1 MEETKWNKKFNK
13 IVAPEMGN
21 DIENMDQRNND
32 DISHMEQK
40 IRRIND
46 KNKGFSNLPALDSI
60 YTPDDSMEPSNF
72 NAVDPV
78 VEGTLIEG
86 LKGKKA
92 KKAKKSKK
100 AKKATPTSSK
110 KKTAPKTTFIQSLKD
125 IMNIEQKV
133 RDLLGISKRVSA
145 DASKKVGDATQSI
158 KGLGREGFDNEDEDE
173 GFEDQEGEEGFGDSD
188 EEEGLDNEE
197 EETEGFDNEE
207 EEGKEGFKKRST
219 SKKTGLKLLADT
231 NKKINTTKNTGL
243 RLLADTNKKIST
255 AKKTARKTGLELLA
269 EMENAFEITFKH
281 ILNLLYIPIGIWIT
295 FNLYNLLA
303 PMPVPTSTTSVDTES
318 PLKFLQLIFPI
329 FFIFS
334 KIGDIGGWC
343 QKKLEPLV
351 GDMPNTKSYRPSVF
365 IVILASVYIGLYYFQ
380 ALPGFFALVSRTL
393 DDIDKMI
400 NKKAFEEA
408 TAKVKAGGEN
418 VLGKA
423 KAGLKK
429 LGFISDKDITVIIT
443 ILTVIGVVATTAI
456 SNPIIGLVATFLYI
470 GMALTL
476 KPVLMLGFSLIL
488 IVELTLNVF
497 LFPYPALTNVVA
509 IYKHIIEGTSEDWWP
524 RWSKTIVESIF
535 SWYVLLAI
543 TGMSSYAIVDIFRHM
558 NATYRNAAI
567 GIFSVPIVVTVGVI
581 AFKIAIFFDKTRDQN
596 RVQPSDVKTN
606 NQVQT
611 V

>member
-1 MEETKWNKKFNK
+1 M
-13 IVAPEMGN
+13 
-21 DIENMDQRNND
+21 
-32 DISHMEQK
+32 
-40 IRRIND
+40 
-46 KNKGFSNLPALDSI
+46 
-60 YTPDDSMEPSNF
+60 
-72 NAVDPV
+72 
-78 VEGTLIEG
+78 
-86 LKGKKA
+86 
-92 KKAKKSKK
+92 
-100 AKKATPTSSK
+100 
-110 KKTAPKTTFIQSLKD
+110 
-125 IMNIEQKV
+125 
-133 RDLLGISKRVSA
+133 
-145 DASKKVGDATQSI
+145 
-158 KGLGREGFDNEDEDE
+158 
-173 GFEDQEGEEGFGDSD
+173 
-188 EEEGLDNEE
+188 
-197 EETEGFDNEE
+197 
-207 EEGKEGFKKRST
+207 
-219 SKKTGLKLLADT
+219 
-231 NKKINTTKNTGL
+231 
-243 RLLADTNKKIST
+243 
-255 AKKTARKTGLELLA
+255 
-269 EMENAFEITFKH
+269 
-281 ILNLLYIPIGIWIT
+281 
-295 FNLYNLLA
+295 
-303 PMPVPTSTTSVDTES
+303 
-318 PLKFLQLIFPI
+318 
-329 FFIFS
+329 
-334 KIGDIGGWC
+334 
-343 QKKLEPLV
+343 
-351 GDMPNTKSYRPSVF
+351 
-365 IVILASVYIGLYYFQ
+365 ASVYIGLYYFQ